1 MPDVT
6 ARPYAPPRGMKA
18 GGWALLW
25 ALLIAFPL
33 VVTNPA
39 WTTIGIFAV
48 MYMLAVVGWN
58 ILSGYSGYISIGHAA
73 YYGIGQYTVALIA
86 LHMKVPG
93 GWDLF
98 ALLPVAGITAALAA
112 IPIGWLLLRV
122 QKHTFIVLTIAV
134 MFILQ
139 LCAYNFSSFTMGSEG
154 LTVPFPTW
162 NPTTFNN
169 PYYYVALF
177 CATIAVLT
185 SWWVRRS
192 KYGLGLL
199 AVREDEGRAK
209 GLGIRV
215 TRTKLIA
222 YVISGFFVGV
232 AGGIYASFVGSV
244 YPQFGFDPLFD
255 LSLAVMAFAG
265 GLGTLAGPI
274 LGALVLESLQ
284 QYLQLQYG
292 STNVFLI
299 VYGALFL
306 IILRALPGGIVP
318 GIADLWR
325 RWWLHRH
332 GFDQTA
338 APPRTGVP
346 VGAAV
351 ATEAARGAS

>member
-1 MPDVT
+1 MPDVVT
-6 ARPYAPPRGMKA
+6 RPYAPPRGAKA
-18 GGWALLW
+18 GGWVLLW

-33 VVTNPA
+33 VITNPA

-48 MYMLAVVGWN
+48 MFMVAVVGWN
-58 ILSGYSGYISIGHAA
+58 ILSGYSGYISIGHASF
-73 YYGIGQYTVALIA
+73 YGIGQYTIA
-86 LHMKVPG
+86 LLAMHLKLPG

-98 ALLPVAGITAALAA
+98 ALLPVAGLFAA
-112 IPIGWLLLRV
+112 IAAVPIGWLLLRV

-139 LCAYNFSSFTMGSEG
+139 LCAYNFPNLTQGSEG
-154 LTVPFPTW
+154 ISVPFPTW

-169 PYYYVALF
+169 PYYYVALI
-177 CATIAVLT
+177 CATVAVLV

-209 GLGIRV
+209 GLGIHV

-222 YVISGFFVGV
+222 FVISAFFVGV
-232 AGGIYASFVGSV
+232 AGGIYATFVGSV
-244 YPQFGFDPLFD
+244 FPQFGFDPSFD
-255 LSLAVMAFAG
+255 LALAVMAFAG

-284 QYLQLQYG
+284 QYIQLQSG
-292 STNVFLI
+292 ATNVFLI
-299 VYGALFL
+299 VYGLLFVL
-306 IILRALPGGIVP
+306 ILLLLPGGIVP

-325 RWWLHRH
+325 RWWLRRN
-332 GFDQTA
+332 GPDRAA
-338 APPRTGVP
+338 APPPGLP
-346 VGAAV
+346 VTAAV
-351 ATEAARGAS
+351 ATEATGGAS